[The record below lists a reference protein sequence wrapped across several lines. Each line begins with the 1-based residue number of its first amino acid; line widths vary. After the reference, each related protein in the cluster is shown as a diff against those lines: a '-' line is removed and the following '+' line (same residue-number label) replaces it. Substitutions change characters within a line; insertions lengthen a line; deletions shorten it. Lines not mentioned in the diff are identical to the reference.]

1 MQIVA
6 TFEHTVFLEM
16 ALTQLKERGISDL
29 FALPLDNRTEE
40 RRLLDTLHNSD
51 GATLMGKGMVLAA
64 LLSVVGAS
72 RGFELEWG
80 PVYWGLIGA
89 ASGFVTGVAIDL
101 FIHKVVKKKRR
112 LLKGKRGEV
121 ILIVNCQETEAAW
134 IEPLLWDHLALGL
147 AKME

>member
-1 MQIVA
+1 MQLVA

-16 ALTQLKERGISDL
+16 ALSELKERGVTDL

-40 RRLLDTLHNSD
+40 RHLFDSLHRSD
-51 GATLMGKGMVLAA
+51 GTSMMGKGMVLAA
-64 LLSVVGAS
+64 LISVIGAS

-89 ASGFVTGVAIDL
+89 GSGFLLGFLIDL
-101 FIHKVVKKKRR
+101 FIQKVIKKNNR
-112 LLKGKRGEV
+112 LLKGKYSEV
-121 ILIVNCQETEAAW
+121 VLIVNCQEAEAGW

-147 AKME
+147 GKIE